1 VRKKLILSFAVA
13 VVLLSWAI
21 SIAARQNPAPAQPAQ
36 GEEVEARDLKVR
48 PDHCL
53 VWPMDIRT

>member
-1 VRKKLILSFAVA
+1 LGDFYRCSTKPSAPLS
-13 VVLLSWAI
+13 LLKA
-21 SIAARQNPAPAQPAQ
+21 
-36 GEEVEARDLKVR
+36 EEVEARDLKVR